1 MALIKSYLL
10 RRGLLISSSPF
21 SCRNQQKM
29 ETAYSDEPF
38 LLLPEV
44 KSLSKH
50 ALRIFD
56 TSVELRAPLKKM
68 GKQPSQLK
76 ECTMYQESIA
86 NECFALKVNLDSSSL
101 DVQDLTLGKYVVK
114 WAREEYLTD
123 DKVW

>member
-1 MALIKSYLL
+1 
-10 RRGLLISSSPF
+10 
-21 SCRNQQKM
+21 M

-56 TSVELRAPLKKM
+56 TSVELRPPLKKM